1 MPLKNHETQTSK
13 LKHILLA
20 SALTFGI
27 VGSVVSITAFM
38 PNQAA
43 AVQNMSNQIVSQHP
57 LSFADMVDE
66 VKSAVVSVK
75 VKAASPSKNINF
87 KSSRNHRQLQEF
99 FKRFGQENPQRR
111 QLRPRQKQLSSQ
123 GSGFFISSDGYV
135 VTNHH
140 VIENGSEFDVV
151 LSDGQIYEAELIG
164 SDAKTDL
171 ALLKV
176 DVEDAP
182 FKAVALSNNNPRVG
196 DWVVAVGNPFG
207 LGGTVTAGIVS
218 AHGRELGA
226 SIYDDFIQ
234 IDAPVNKGNSGG
246 PSFNIYGEVV
256 GVNTAIFSPSGG
268 NVGIAFAIP
277 AETVKSIVEDLKED
291 GIVSRGWLGVQIQ
304 PLTKDLAKALS
315 LPNTNGAMITHIEK
329 QSPAYQYG
337 LQVGDVILSVKEQN
351 IENPKDLARTVGK
364 ITPGEN
370 AAIKL
375 LRQGEE
381 VNLSITLAEQEKINP
396 VKKAVAKL
404 ENNKAATKLGL
415 EIIPHPKGDGI
426 IISNL
431 DVNSAAYSKGLRQ
444 GQKIVAINGKKI
456 REMREVMKIIERA
469 KQKGDEF
476 IVAQVENDQQSRF
489 LALPFLAG

>member
-87 KSSRNHRQLQEF
+87 KSSRNHPQLQEF

-381 VNLSITLAEQEKINP
+381 INLSITLAEQEKINP

-404 ENNKAATKLGL
+404 ENNKAG
-415 EIIPHPKGDGI
+415 
-426 IISNL
+426 S
-431 DVNSAAYSKGLRQ
+431 
-444 GQKIVAINGKKI
+444 
-456 REMREVMKIIERA
+456 
-469 KQKGDEF
+469 
-476 IVAQVENDQQSRF
+476 ENCCD
-489 LALPFLAG
+489 